1 MIDAGGSSSS
11 DVQPTASAMATV
23 AKCRTRCPSQKR
35 VRFPTLLKSN
45 QDEIELRSITTRC
58 PSHATR
64 AHRRRRAVAR
74 VGSLTEWPRSR
85 ESLAVDNAEV
95 DELAPE
101 IELHRA
107 AEEVAPDC
115 RARLDRPLGVDR
127 ARDPELERAAVFVL
141 DVREQL
147 RLQIAADDQAVEVL
161 VDLEDA
167 EQRRVDPA
175 GQGG

>member
-64 AHRRRRAVAR
+64 
-74 VGSLTEWPRSR
+74 
-85 ESLAVDNAEV
+85 
-95 DELAPE
+95 
-101 IELHRA
+101 
-107 AEEVAPDC
+107 
-115 RARLDRPLGVDR
+115 
-127 ARDPELERAAVFVL
+127 L
-141 DVREQL
+141 DVRAGPGGAWASL
-147 RLQIAADDQAVEVL
+147 RGRRGRGGDLAVAKPRETDPARKYDPIAA
-161 VDLEDA
+161 
-167 EQRRVDPA
+167 A
-175 GQGG
+175 GRF